1 MQAMKE
7 HKKMRLDALLMQA
20 MKEHNTTR
28 TETLRAIK
36 TAFMNW
42 ETSKE
47 HAGQELTEADEV
59 QIIKKLVKQRE
70 ESIEQ
75 FMAAGREELANEEH
89 KQMVILKE
97 FLPAEA
103 TEEDIDRVFLQ
114 VKDINGWEPIKKN
127 MGLFV
132 KEIKKMLP
140 TADGKLVATTVQKH
154 LS

>member
-1 MQAMKE
+1 MKNE
-7 HKKMRLDALLMQA
+7 LNSLIMQA

-47 HAGQELTEADEV
+47 HAGQELTEADEI

-70 ESIEQ
+70 ESVEQ
-75 FMAAGREELANEEH
+75 FMAADRIELANEEH

-103 TEEDIDRVFLQ
+103 TEEDIVRVFLQ
-114 VKDINGWEPIKKN
+114 IKDANGWEPIKKN

-132 KEIKKMLP
+132 KEIKKALP

-154 LS
+154 LD

>member
-1 MQAMKE
+1 MKNEINSLIMQAMKE
-7 HKKMRLDALLMQA
+7 HKKMRLEA
-20 MKEHNTTR
+20 
-28 TETLRAIK
+28 LRAVK
-36 TAFMNW
+36 TAFLNW

-47 HAGQELTEADEV
+47 HAGKELTEADEI

-75 FMAAGREELANEEH
+75 FMAAGRDELANEEH
-89 KQMVILKE
+89 MQMTVLKE

-103 TEEDIDRVFLQ
+103 TEEDIVRVFLQ
-114 VKDINGWEPIKKN
+114 VKDINEWEPIKKN

-132 KEIKKMLP
+132 KEIKKALP

>member
-1 MQAMKE
+1 
-7 HKKMRLDALLMQA
+7 MQA
-20 MKEHNTTR
+20 MKEHNVTR

-36 TAFMNW
+36 NAFMNW

-47 HAGQELTEADEV
+47 HAGQELTEADEI

-75 FMAAGREELANEEH
+75 FTAAGRIELANDEH
-89 KQMVILKE
+89 KQMVVLKE

-103 TEEDIDRVFLQ
+103 TESDIEQVFYSLNR
-114 VKDINGWEPIKKN
+114 DIEPIKKN

-132 KEIKKMLP
+132 KEIKKALP
-140 TADGKLVATTVQKH
+140 TADGKLIATTVQKH

>member
-1 MQAMKE
+1 MLNENINSMIMSAMKAGE
-7 HKKMRLDALLMQA
+7 RDKANVYRL
-20 MKEHNTTR
+20 
-28 TETLRAIK
+28 IK
-36 TAFMNW
+36 NEFLKFS
-42 ETSKE
+42 TSKN
-47 HAGQELTEADEV
+47 AGVLNESTEITIL
-59 QIIKKLVKQRE
+59 QKMVKQRE

-103 TEEDIDRVFLQ
+103 TEEDIVRVFLQ

-132 KEIKKMLP
+132 KEIKKALP
-140 TADGKLVATTVQKH
+140 SADGKLVAQTVQKH

>member
-1 MQAMKE
+1 MKNE
-7 HKKMRLDALLMQA
+7 LNSLIMQA
-20 MKEHNTTR
+20 MKEHNTSR

-42 ETSKE
+42 QTSKE
-47 HAGQELTEADEV
+47 HAGQELTEADEI

-70 ESIEQ
+70 ESVEQ
-75 FMAAGREELANEEH
+75 YMAAGRGELVNEEQ
-89 KQMVILKE
+89 KQIMVLKE

-103 TEEDIDRVFLQ
+103 TEEDIVRVFLQ
-114 VKDINGWEPIKKN
+114 VKDVNGWEPIKKN

-132 KEIKKMLP
+132 KEIKKALP
-140 TADGKLVATTVQKH
+140 SADGKLVAQTVQKH

>member
-1 MQAMKE
+1 MKNE
-7 HKKMRLDALLMQA
+7 LNSLIMQA

-47 HAGQELTEADEV
+47 HAGQELTEADEI

-70 ESIEQ
+70 ESVEQ

-89 KQMVILKE
+89 KQMMVLKE

-103 TEEDIDRVFLQ
+103 TEEQ
-114 VKDINGWEPIKKN
+114 VIEALIHICNTEHIACDKRNMGVLIKKI
-127 MGLFV
+127 
-132 KEIKKMLP
+132 KEALP
-140 TADGKLVATTVQKH
+140 TADGKMVADVVKKNIA
-154 LS
+154 

>member
-1 MQAMKE
+1 MKNE
-7 HKKMRLDALLMQA
+7 LNNLIMQA
-20 MKEHNTTR
+20 MKEHNVTR

-36 TAFMNW
+36 NAFMNW

-47 HAGQELTEADEV
+47 HAGQELTEADEI

-75 FMAAGREELANEEH
+75 FMAAGRIELANDEH
-89 KQMVILKE
+89 KQMVVLKE

-103 TEEDIDRVFLQ
+103 TESDIEQAFYSLNR
-114 VKDINGWEPIKKN
+114 DIEPIKKN

-132 KEIKKMLP
+132 KEIKKALP